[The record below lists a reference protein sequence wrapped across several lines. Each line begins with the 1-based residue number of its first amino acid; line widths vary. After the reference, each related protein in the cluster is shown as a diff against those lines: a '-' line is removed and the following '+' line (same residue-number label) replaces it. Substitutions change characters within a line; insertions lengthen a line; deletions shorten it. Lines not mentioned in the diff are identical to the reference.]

1 MRDVER
7 LREKVEVS
15 LDDRQVAVLA
25 VCALLLMLGVFALG
39 LVVGKR
45 LSAAAQPPRV
55 DELTALDEAQ
65 AATVARPMKPA
76 APIAAA
82 AKPAAGPAG
91 RTKDEPRLA
100 VPKPRADADEEQ
112 PVPEQGKP
120 PVEVPAPAPVA
131 LAERTERPDRPAP
144 KPIAVVPAPKEPAVV
159 PQAPKPAAIKQPS
172 AVAPPSPPREL
183 GQFTVQLGASQDR
196 AEAQKLESRARG
208 AGLKPYVVEAQ
219 LGAKGTWYRVRVGA
233 FGDKDSAN
241 QFRKDVERELRSSAV
256 VMPTH

>member
-7 LREKVEVS
+7 LREKVELS

-55 DELTALDEAQ
+55 DELAALDEAQ
-65 AATVARPMKPA
+65 AATLARPVKPA
-76 APIAAA
+76 GPTP
-82 AKPAAGPAG
+82 KP
-91 RTKDEPRLA
+91 LA
-100 VPKPRADADEEQ
+100 VPAARAKDETKPVAPRPLADADEEQ
-112 PVPEQGKP
+112 PVPEQGRP
-120 PVEVPAPAPVA
+120 PVEAPAPAPVV

-144 KPIAVVPAPKEPAVV
+144 KPVAVVPAPKEPTVV
-159 PQAPKPAAIKQPS
+159 PQAPKPAVIKQPS
-172 AVAPPSPPREL
+172 AVAPPPLPREL

>member
-1 MRDVER
+1 
-7 LREKVEVS
+7 
-15 LDDRQVAVLA
+15 VLA

-45 LSAAAQPPRV
+45 LSSAAQPPRV

-65 AATVARPMKPA
+65 AAAVARPLKPA
-76 APIAAA
+76 APIKPV
-82 AKPAAGPAG
+82 AKPAAEPAS
-91 RTKDEPRLA
+91 RAKDETKPVA
-100 VPKPRADADEEQ
+100 PKPLADADEEQ

-120 PVEVPAPAPVA
+120 PVEAPAPAV

-144 KPIAVVPAPKEPAVV
+144 KPAAVVPAPKEPVVV
-159 PQAPKPAAIKQPS
+159 PQAAKPAVIKQPNP
-172 AVAPPSPPREL
+172 VAPSPLPREL

-196 AEAQKLESRARG
+196 TEAQKLESRARG

-241 QFRKDVERELRSSAV
+241 QFRKDVERELRTSAV